1 MPIPSKVSTNRQ
13 AQTRFKTSLLSR
25 AKPVTEHDSGGIH
38 MSLYGNGKTGKTRFL
53 STFPKPLLIVGAED
67 GTKSI
72 KGREGIDFIKVIL
85 KGGAED
91 KSRNTDGCI
100 YLDQLS
106 DLIEEVRSSHYQ
118 SVGVDTASALQE
130 LMMANILGL
139 EELPAQKSWGMA
151 SRDQWGQCSLKMKTT
166 LREFLKLSCHV
177 VIIAHERSF
186 GDDNESDLIAPTVG
200 SALSPAVTGWLNG
213 AVDYICQTCKVRRK
227 KEVQVQVGNKTKTRI
242 VDTDQIDY
250 CLRVGPHLVY
260 QTGFRVDEDVVLP
273 DLIVNPTYDK
283 IAELIG

>member
-1 MPIPSKVSTNRQ
+1 
-13 AQTRFKTSLLSR
+13 
-25 AKPVTEHDSGGIH
+25 

-72 KGREGIDFIKVIL
+72 KNREGVDFIKIIL

-91 KSRNTDGCI
+91 KQGDTEGCV
-100 YLDQLS
+100 YLDDLS
-106 DLIEEVRSSHYQ
+106 DLIEEIRDSEYA

-130 LMMANILGL
+130 LVMANILGL
-139 EELPAQKSWGMA
+139 AELPAQGSWGMA
-151 SRDQWGQCSLKMKTT
+151 SRDQWGQGSLKMKTV
-166 LREFLKLSCHV
+166 LREFLKLPCHV
-177 VIIAHERSF
+177 VIIAHERNF
-186 GDDNESDLIAPTVG
+186 GDESESDLIAPTVG
-200 SALSPAVTGWLNG
+200 SALSPSVAAWLNG

-227 KEVQVQVGNKTKTRI
+227 KEVKTKIGKEVKTRI

-250 CLRVGPHLVY
+250 CLRVGPHMVY

-273 DLIVNPTYDK
+273 DLIVDPTYEK